1 MIKSWTKKRNRTSK
15 MSEQLPLDLKFL
27 PSYGRE
33 DFMVTNSNGLA
44 AHYVENWPKEWLPFP
59 ALTIYGPK
67 GCGKS
72 HLAAVWAERC
82 EAQSLSVSQ
91 VTSVPATTLIEQ
103 GKNLVID
110 RLDLLVG
117 DPESEEKL
125 FHLYNS
131 FQRDELFL
139 LFMSHV
145 SPQKLDFVI
154 PDLASRLRASPV
166 AQIEPPDDELLSRV
180 LAKRLHDS
188 GLNAPQNVV
197 SYAVIRTERSWAA
210 INRLVESILTKAT
223 SEKRP
228 VTIPLIRD
236 VLIGF
241 ESPSSEV
248 EPKAGLRKSFG

>member
-1 MIKSWTKKRNRTSK
+1 
-15 MSEQLPLDLKFL
+15 MSEQIPFDLKFL

-33 DFMVTNSNGLA
+33 DFMVTASNGLA
-44 AHYVENWPKEWLPFP
+44 AHYVENWPAEWLPFP
-59 ALTIYGPK
+59 ALTLYGPK

-72 HLAAVWAERC
+72 HLAAVWAEKC
-82 EAQSLSVSQ
+82 EARTLSVSQ
-91 VTSVPATTLIEQ
+91 MASVEARDLIEQ

-117 DPESEEKL
+117 DRGSEEKL

-131 FQRDELFL
+131 FQRDGLFL

-145 SPQKLDFVI
+145 SPQKLDFVL

-188 GLNAPQNVV
+188 GLNVPENVV
-197 SYAVIRTERSWAA
+197 SYAVMRVERSWAA
-210 INRLVESILTKAT
+210 MDRLVELILTKAT
-223 SEKRP
+223 SEKRA
-228 VTIPLIRD
+228 VTIPLVRD
-236 VLIGF
+236 ILIG
-241 ESPSSEV
+241 SEAPLSEAV
-248 EPKAGLRKSFG
+248 LNRSFG

>member
-1 MIKSWTKKRNRTSK
+1 
-15 MSEQLPLDLKFL
+15 MSEQIPFDLKFL
-27 PSYGRE
+27 PSYGQE
-33 DFMVTNSNGLA
+33 DFMVTASNGLA
-44 AHYVENWPKEWLPFP
+44 AHYVEKWPAEWLPFP
-59 ALTIYGPK
+59 ALILYGPK

-82 EAQSLSVSQ
+82 EAKTLSVSQ
-91 VTSVPATTLIEQ
+91 MARVQAETLIEQ
-103 GKNLVID
+103 GNNLVID

-117 DPESEEKL
+117 DRESEEKL

-131 FQRDELFL
+131 FQRDGLFL

-145 SPQKLDFVI
+145 SPQNLDFVI
-154 PDLASRLRASPV
+154 PDLASRLRASPA

-188 GLNAPQNVV
+188 GLNTPQNVV
-197 SYAVIRTERSWAA
+197 SYAVMRIERSWAA
-210 INRLVESILTKAT
+210 MDRLVESILTKAT

-228 VTIPLIRD
+228 VTIPLIRE

-241 ESPSSEV
+241 ESPPSGAVLNRSFSENNI
-248 EPKAGLRKSFG
+248 L